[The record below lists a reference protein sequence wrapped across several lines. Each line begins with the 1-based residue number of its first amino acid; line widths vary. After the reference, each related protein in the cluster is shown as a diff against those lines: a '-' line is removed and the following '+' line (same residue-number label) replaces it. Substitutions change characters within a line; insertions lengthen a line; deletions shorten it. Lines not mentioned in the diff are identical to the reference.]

1 VTAYSLGWSEA
12 LRAKSQESLNKN
24 SSLRSRRQR
33 PNVAAARFT
42 GSRLFYVND
51 PGVALAKPRFTPGY
65 TLAPASQAKGNS
77 LAPASQAK
85 EKFKSSGGFWPP
97 ELDKVT
103 LDESVTVTQS
113 ELNQASGNDGRCDL
127 TKRSRRSDVDTSRE
141 TKDRMVPHI
150 EHIHA
155 ETKVMRFLDPD
166 VLD

>member
-1 VTAYSLGWSEA
+1 MLLPPVS
-12 LRAKSQESLNKN
+12 RAH
-24 SSLRSRRQR
+24 
-33 PNVAAARFT
+33 AF
-42 GSRLFYVND
+42 FVND

-65 TLAPASQAKGNS
+65 RLVPASQAKSSHLLRRLKRNS
-77 LAPASQAK
+77 KARAVFGRP
-85 EKFKSSGGFWPP
+85 SSI
-97 ELDKVT
+97 KAT

-127 TKRSRRSDVDTSRE
+127 TKRRRCSDVNTGRE

>member
-1 VTAYSLGWSEA
+1 MLLPPV
-12 LRAKSQESLNKN
+12 LRAHAFFTLTILG
-24 SSLRSRRQR
+24 LRSQSLASPQAIGLHLLRRLKR
-33 PNVAAARFT
+33 
-42 GSRLFYVND
+42 
-51 PGVALAKPRFTPGY
+51 
-65 TLAPASQAKGNS
+65 NS